1 MAIDIANVKVP
12 FLVGMRV
19 LDVGLLIDNVVI
31 AIVAWRYNRE
41 VVNGQAVSHI
51 IIFEFDVNDIFI
63 AGNNVSARQFMDDF
77 YLLDP
82 FRINCPDIIK
92 VTLLPVNYHED
103 PLVILNADFGFQ
115 LIELHTRQQVHYIEY
130 IGNALAMV
138 FSDFKHIAF
147 RLVLDQALGKHQLRE
162 RDLHDGVLPVLP
174 HDVKEQAPEH
184 KEYP

>member
-1 MAIDIANVKVP
+1 MRIALIVVIGIVCSVFLAGQIGQTWIDLTVGNRVVPPDMAIDIANVKVP

-82 FRINCPDIIK
+82 FRIDCPDIIK
-92 VTLLPVNYHED
+92 VSFLPVNYHKH
-103 PLVILNADFGFQ
+103 PFVVLNADF
-115 LIELHTRQQVHYIEY
+115 
-130 IGNALAMV
+130 
-138 FSDFKHIAF
+138 
-147 RLVLDQALGKHQLRE
+147 
-162 RDLHDGVLPVLP
+162 
-174 HDVKEQAPEH
+174 
-184 KEYP
+184 

>member
-31 AIVAWRYNRE
+31 AIVARRYNRE

-82 FRINCPDIIK
+82 FRIDCPDIIK
-92 VTLLPVNYHED
+92 VSFLPVNYNKH
-103 PLVILNADFGFQ
+103 PFVVLNADF
-115 LIELHTRQQVHYIEY
+115 
-130 IGNALAMV
+130 
-138 FSDFKHIAF
+138 
-147 RLVLDQALGKHQLRE
+147 
-162 RDLHDGVLPVLP
+162 
-174 HDVKEQAPEH
+174 
-184 KEYP
+184 